1 MNDSDGA
8 TAVGKDAR
16 VPHATQR
23 IALISDHASPLALL
37 GGVDSG
43 GQNVYVANLA
53 RQIGRLGRTVDVFTR
68 RDNPLQ
74 RVVVNWA
81 PNVRVIH
88 LDAGPARFIAK
99 EAMLP
104 YMDEFA
110 DALLA
115 FAARDRRHY
124 DVLHSN
130 FFMSGFAARRVA
142 ARCSAPHVITFHALG
157 AVRRLAQGS
166 ADHFP
171 SQRIDIERELMRE
184 ADRVIAE
191 CPQDRLDMLQHYAA
205 DPSRIDVVPCGF
217 DPKELYPQDRTAA
230 RRLLGWHP
238 NAFTV
243 LQLGRLVPRKG
254 IDNVI
259 RGIHCLRDV
268 HGVPATLYIV
278 GGNAED
284 PNPMATPEI
293 GRLTALAAELGVDD
307 CVKFVGRRGRD
318 RLRTLY
324 SAADVFVTT
333 PWYEPFGIT
342 PVEAMACGTP
352 VIGSAVGGIAHTVRD
367 GVTGLLVPPE
377 DPAALAGSLA
387 ALAED
392 PPLRLKL
399 GRAARVRAQQFTWAR
414 VAGGVVLSYAAACAN
429 RARPGREL
437 AARAVQGV

>member
-1 MNDSDGA
+1 M
-8 TAVGKDAR
+8 
-16 VPHATQR
+16 PHAMQR

-53 RQIGRLGRTVDVFTR
+53 RQLSRLGRAVDVFTR

-74 RVVVNWA
+74 RLVVNWL
-81 PNVRVIH
+81 PKVRVIH
-88 LDAGPARFIAK
+88 LEAGPARYVPK

-110 DALLA
+110 DSLLA
-115 FAARDRRHY
+115 FAARERQRY
-124 DVLHSN
+124 DVLHAN
-130 FFMSGFAARRVA
+130 FFMSGHAARRVA
-142 ARCSAPHVITFHALG
+142 ARWGVPHVITFHALG
-157 AVRRLAQGS
+157 AVRRLAQGG
-166 ADHFP
+166 ADRFP
-171 SQRIDIERELMRE
+171 SQRVDIERELMHE

-191 CPQDRLDMLQHYAA
+191 CPQDRLDMLEYYGA
-205 DPSRIDVVPCGF
+205 DPARIDVVPCGF
-217 DPKELYPQDRTAA
+217 DPKDLYPQDRTAA
-230 RRLLGWHP
+230 RRQLGWHP
-238 NAFTV
+238 QAYTV

-259 RGIHCLRDV
+259 RGIQCLREV
-268 HGVPATLYIV
+268 HGVPATLYVV

-284 PNPMATPEI
+284 PNPVATPEI
-293 GRLTALAAELGVDD
+293 GRLAALAAELGIEDA
-307 CVKFVGRRGRD
+307 VKFVGRRGRD

-342 PVEAMACGTP
+342 PIEAMACGTP
-352 VIGSAVGGIAHTVRD
+352 VIGSAVGGIRHTVRD

-392 PPLRLKL
+392 PALRLKL

-414 VAGGVVLSYAAACAN
+414 VAAGIVLSYAAACAH
-429 RARPGREL
+429 RARP
-437 AARAVQGV
+437 ANAAPARAAQGA